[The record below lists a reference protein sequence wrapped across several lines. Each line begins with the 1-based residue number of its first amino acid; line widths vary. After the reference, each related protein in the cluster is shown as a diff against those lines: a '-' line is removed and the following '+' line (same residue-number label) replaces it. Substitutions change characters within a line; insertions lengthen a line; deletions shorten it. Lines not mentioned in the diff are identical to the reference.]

1 MLRRWRVDLLGAVD
15 EEVVGLDHESV
26 SSPLLRYHE
35 EWDLI
40 MYVCM

>member
-1 MLRRWRVDLLGAVD
+1 MDLLGVVD
-15 EEVVGLDHESV
+15 WRFVGMNHESV
-26 SSPLLRYHE
+26 PSPLLRYHE